1 MINNYGRAL
10 EQKGRKERCKMK
22 WLNGYRMSVLNGAVM
37 VIVLSVVNA
46 WGTGFMDDFNRPDG
60 EVGNGWMIWKDGT
73 IESKIVD
80 NEVLIA
86 GQQGHNWWRSGISRF
101 VEDETRFSFDFKAD
115 DSFNVHIQLYD
126 AENPKDMIDFYA
138 WPGGPFSYGYN
149 YYDES
154 NNYIGD
160 TGWITI
166 PGSEMIAG
174 QYNNLVVEQNGT
186 EFMLTLNGRVV
197 GTATKNNILRIGEVF
212 IASDAAAG
220 TIGSL
225 HIDNVVIVRPIVDF
239 NGDGIVDAADMC
251 IMIDHWGTDNSMC
264 DIGPMP
270 WGDGIVDVEDLIVL
284 AGHLFTDYRAI
295 AQWKLD
301 ELEGDIAFDSVG
313 VYDARLYGEPL
324 WQPTGAGT
332 VGALQF
338 DGTDDY
344 ASTNFII
351 NPGSVEFSVIA
362 WTKGS
367 SPGQVIISQKSGF
380 GNVGATWLGMD
391 ASDGKLIT
399 GLTSPAGDP
408 LESETVITD
417 GQWHHIGFVWDGSY
431 RTLYVDGIEAA
442 KDTVGLTELTS
453 STGGMYIGVGKDRA
467 STSFFS
473 GLIDDIRIYKKA
485 LSSEEI
491 AVLAQ

>member
-1 MINNYGRAL
+1 
-10 EQKGRKERCKMK
+10 
-22 WLNGYRMSVLNGAVM
+22 
-37 VIVLSVVNA
+37 
-46 WGTGFMDDFNRPDG
+46 
-60 EVGNGWMIWKDGT
+60 
-73 IESKIVD
+73 
-80 NEVLIA
+80 
-86 GQQGHNWWRSGISRF
+86 
-101 VEDETRFSFDFKAD
+101 
-115 DSFNVHIQLYD
+115 
-126 AENPKDMIDFYA
+126 
-138 WPGGPFSYGYN
+138 
-149 YYDES
+149 
-154 NNYIGD
+154 
-160 TGWITI
+160 
-166 PGSEMIAG
+166 
-174 QYNNLVVEQNGT
+174 
-186 EFMLTLNGRVV
+186 
-197 GTATKNNILRIGEVF
+197 
-212 IASDAAAG
+212 
-220 TIGSL
+220 
-225 HIDNVVIVRPIVDF
+225 
-239 NGDGIVDAADMC
+239 
-251 IMIDHWGTDNSMC
+251 
-264 DIGPMP
+264 MP
-270 WGDGIVDVEDLIVL
+270 WGDGVVDIKDLIVL

-431 RTLYVDGIEAA
+431 RTLYVDGIEVT
-442 KDTVGLTELTS
+442 KDTVALTELTS